1 MKDELYLKK
10 IRAEYEYLKAEEQ
23 YQKKIFDKA
32 VDEFDGFF
40 GEKINANKP
49 SATKQEK
56 KWKQKKNKIKSVDKL
71 KPFKDYYFYENK
83 IQEDDMEQWCFKA
96 AWIGR
101 SQGNYKCHP
110 EFLYERTQT
119 IEDDKDIVYEY
130 IKEITA
136 KMGISSGV

>member
-1 MKDELYLKK
+1 MIKFIDFYESVSGLSTDKGVLYDLISFQVFLLMGMDRNEKVKSHKAQWDWKDY
-10 IRAEYEYLKAEEQ
+10 
-23 YQKKIFDKA
+23 
-32 VDEFDGFF
+32 F
-40 GEKINANKP
+40 GNDVKG
-49 SATKQEK
+49 
-56 KWKQKKNKIKSVDKL
+56 VDKL
-71 KPFKDYYFYENK
+71 RHYRDYYFYENK
-83 IQEDDMEQWCFKA
+83 IQEDDTEQWCFQA

-119 IEDDKDIVYEY
+119 IENDKDIVYEY